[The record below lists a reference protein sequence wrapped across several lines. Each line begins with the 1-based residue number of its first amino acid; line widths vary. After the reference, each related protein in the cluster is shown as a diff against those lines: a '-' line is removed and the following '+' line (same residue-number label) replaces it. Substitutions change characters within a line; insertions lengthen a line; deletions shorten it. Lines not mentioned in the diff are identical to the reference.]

1 MNEFFGSTMGGQ
13 NPYAGQDTGFGDF
26 AQNMDLRKLLGQLY
40 NQQPNTPPEGN
51 FDAVDPAQ
59 AAYADAGGAMAP
71 NFTAP
76 STMPMPNMGGMEGR
90 IDPRMLS
97 MMQTLKLRGL

>member
-26 AQNMDLRKLLGQLY
+26 AQNMDLRKLLAGLYGSGQ
-40 NQQPNTPPEGN
+40 PPPEGN

-59 AAYADAGGAMAP
+59 AAYADAGGAMVP